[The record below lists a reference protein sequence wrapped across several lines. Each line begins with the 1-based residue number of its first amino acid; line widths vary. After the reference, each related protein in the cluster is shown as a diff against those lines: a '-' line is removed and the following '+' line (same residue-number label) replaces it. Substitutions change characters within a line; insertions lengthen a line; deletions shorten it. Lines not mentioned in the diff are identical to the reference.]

1 MEGPFVYVLL
11 EFLHQKVE
19 HLGGGGVS
27 IKTALQMTLSFP
39 TSHCY
44 SLSLQV
50 FPEACLCLSLFGTM
64 GRNSFVKGHKV
75 PCHQGVSPTHP

>member
-1 MEGPFVYVLL
+1 MGGPSVYVLL
-11 EFLHQKVE
+11 EFPHQKGE
-19 HLGGGGVS
+19 S
-27 IKTALQMTLSFP
+27 IGAALQMTLSFP

-64 GRNSFVKGHKV
+64 GRNLFVKGHKV
-75 PCHQGVSPTHP
+75 PCH